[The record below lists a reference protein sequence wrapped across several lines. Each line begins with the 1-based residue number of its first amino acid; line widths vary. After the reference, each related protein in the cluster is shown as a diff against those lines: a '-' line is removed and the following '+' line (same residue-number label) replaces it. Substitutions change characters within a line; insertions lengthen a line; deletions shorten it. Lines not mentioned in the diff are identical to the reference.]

1 MLETVLPQE
10 MQTIC
15 QVGDTADRRKY
26 YYIRGTNGKAWLF
39 PCASFRVLKVAL
51 AIYQPV
57 VNKGRGFKLLFPYF
71 ASNRFFRKLIG
82 RYIQVAIVDISLRDE
97 FKAWVEDVYQIRD
110 PILSFYLG
118 YPNTMR
124 KSTCQVSDK
133 KSNILGY
140 AKFSDDTV
148 GSNMIRMEADF
159 LQHYAEKVD
168 GIPKRLDFRNDLLGL
183 TILAQTTIKTRHDS
197 ERVNV
202 LNQQHMSF
210 LQQMREKTKFT
221 MNYRSTRY
229 YLNQQHYLETVL
241 GNTTVEYIEIIR
253 AATDIINSRL
263 GDTEVAFSVAH
274 RDFKP
279 PNICFADGRI
289 MVFDWEVA
297 SNEYPPFYDLFEFVT
312 LDWRN
317 QRMPAKKIWSAVET
331 YIADHL
337 VARYTDYTQ
346 DTLALYFLMFQ
357 TDRTLLWLSLNPGKS
372 IHEDTAL
379 IEEIIKCQGFDS
391 CPI

>member
-1 MLETVLPQE
+1 MLETVLPRE
-10 MQTIC
+10 MQRVC
-15 QVGDTADRRKY
+15 QLGDTADRRKY
-26 YYIRGTNGKAWLF
+26 YYIRGANGKAWLL
-39 PCASFRVLKVAL
+39 PCASCRMLKVAL

-57 VNKGRGFKLLFPYF
+57 ANEGLGFKLLFPYF
-71 ASNRFFRKLIG
+71 ASNRYFRKLIG

-97 FKAWVEDVYQIRD
+97 FMAWVEGVFQIRD

-118 YPNTMR
+118 YPNIMR
-124 KSTCQVSDK
+124 KSTCQVSDE

-140 AKFSDDTV
+140 AKFSDDTI
-148 GSNMIRMEADF
+148 GSNMIRGEADF
-159 LQHYAEKVD
+159 LQHYAQKVD
-168 GIPKRLDFRNDLLGL
+168 GIPERLDFRNDLLGL
-183 TILAQTTIKTRHDS
+183 TILAQTTIKTGHES

-202 LNQQHMSF
+202 LNQQHMRF
-210 LQQMREKTKFT
+210 LQQVREKTMVT
-221 MNYRSTRY
+221 MNYRSTKY

-241 GNTTVEYIEIIR
+241 VDTTVEDIEIIR
-253 AATDIINSRL
+253 AATDIINSML
-263 GDTEVAFSVAH
+263 GDREVAFSVAH

-317 QRMPAKKIWSAVET
+317 QRMPAKKIWGAVKT

-337 VARYTDYTQ
+337 VTRYTDYTL
-346 DTLALYFLMFQ
+346 DALVLYFLMFQ
-357 TDRTLLWLSLNPGKS
+357 IDRTLLWLSLNPGRS

-379 IEEIIKCQGFDS
+379 IDEIIESNIFDS
-391 CPI
+391 HPT